1 MDEGSTPTV
10 GQSTAEE
17 RSRWRALPRNVWIL
31 GVTSFFTDVSSE
43 MLINLL
49 PLFLANVLGAGTAVI
64 GLIEGL
70 AESTASLLKVL
81 SGWLSDRLGRRKWL
95 TVAGYGLSTLV
106 KPVLYLAGSWSSVL
120 GVRIADRV
128 GKGIRTAPRD
138 ALIADSIEKSQ
149 RGVSFGVHRALDTAG
164 AFCGLLIAA
173 GVVWALQAGGGILE
187 RSTFQTVVLI
197 SIVPAV
203 LAVLILA
210 FGAREVPRRG
220 AAAQAPSLSLKGF
233 DARFRGFLLILIL
246 FTLGNSSD
254 AFLILRAQERGLS
267 VLAVMGA
274 LLGLNLVYT
283 VVAGPAGM
291 LSDRIGRRRVIVGG
305 WLLYGL
311 VYLGFALA
319 GTGWQVWILYGLYGV
334 YYGVTEGAA
343 RALVADIVAPEQRGT
358 AYGLFN
364 AVVGITALPASLIA
378 GLLWRG
384 LGPWPGFGAWA
395 PFLFGAGLALVAAG
409 LLGVWLP
416 RLEDEPATA

>member
-1 MDEGSTPTV
+1 MAGVETTRV
-10 GQSTAEE
+10 REE
-17 RSRWRALPRNVWIL
+17 SEQARPGWRNLPRNVWIL
-31 GVTSFFTDVSSE
+31 GLTSFLTDVSSE

-70 AESTASLLKVL
+70 AESVASLLKVI

-106 KPVLYLAGSWSSVL
+106 KPLLYLASSWSAVL
-120 GVRIADRV
+120 GVRVADRV
-128 GKGIRTAPRD
+128 GKGVRTAPRD
-138 ALIADSIEKSQ
+138 ALIADSIGESQ
-149 RGVSFGVHRALDTAG
+149 RGLSFGVHRAMDTAG

-173 GVVWALQAGGGILE
+173 GVIWAMQASGGVLE
-187 RSTFQTVVLI
+187 LSTFRTVVLL
-197 SIVPAV
+197 SIFPAV

-210 FGAREVPRRG
+210 VGAQESPRRG
-220 AAAQAPSLSLKGF
+220 RVAEVPSLRLRGF
-233 DARFRGFLLILIL
+233 DSRFRGFLLILIL

-274 LLGLNLVYT
+274 LLALNLVYT
-283 VVAGPAGM
+283 LVSGPAGM
-291 LSDRIGRRRVIVGG
+291 LSDRVGRRRVIVGG
-305 WLLYGL
+305 WLLYGV

-319 GTGWQVWILYGLYGV
+319 GAGWQVWMLYALYGV
-334 YYGVTEGAA
+334 YYGVTEGVA
-343 RALVADIVAPEQRGT
+343 RALVADIVAPQQRGT
-358 AYGLFN
+358 AYGLYN
-364 AVVGITALPASLIA
+364 AVVGVTALPASLIA

-384 LGPWPGFGAWA
+384 LGPWPGFGPAA
-395 PFLFGAGLALVAAG
+395 PFIFGAGLALLAAL

-416 RLEDEPATA
+416 RLESERTGD